1 MSSLVLLTSCWWQ
14 FTIVPI
20 KVALIK
26 TMTVKV
32 TDISTTL
39 EKTLMATSNEMVIST
54 VTNNSLFLIQ
64 SISLHLCLQLTA
76 NPGFKLFIMNCSK
89 NYQLRLENWP
99 VERIP
104 YWLNVCLRKEVLPK
118 WSSSKEMI
126 LAGCNLTLQLPE
138 VINMELL
145 PKCPYIIQQTGIT
158 NTQNNLADVILIQ
171 HQILITNK
179 QGNV

>member
-1 MSSLVLLTSCWWQ
+1 
-14 FTIVPI
+14 
-20 KVALIK
+20 
-26 TMTVKV
+26 MTVKV

-54 VTNNSLFLIQ
+54 VTNNSIFLIQ

-89 NYQLRLENWP
+89 NYQLHLENWP

-126 LAGCNLTLQLPE
+126 LAGELQFNPSTPE

>member
-89 NYQLRLENWP
+89 NYQLHLENWP

-126 LAGCNLTLQLPE
+126 LAGELQFNPSTPRSDKHGTS
-138 VINMELL
+138 
-145 PKCPYIIQQTGIT
+145 PKMSIHYST
-158 NTQNNLADVILIQ
+158 NRYYEYT
-171 HQILITNK
+171 K
-179 QGNV
+179 

>member
-89 NYQLRLENWP
+89 NYQLHLENWP

-126 LAGCNLTLQLPE
+126 LAVKLQFNPSTPRSDKHGTS
-138 VINMELL
+138 
-145 PKCPYIIQQTGIT
+145 PKMSIHYST
-158 NTQNNLADVILIQ
+158 NRYYEYT
-171 HQILITNK
+171 K
-179 QGNV
+179 

>member
-14 FTIVPI
+14 FTIVPM

-39 EKTLMATSNEMVIST
+39 EKTLMATSNKMLIST

-89 NYQLRLENWP
+89 NYQLHLENNFLIILSTGQLLTSREDP
-99 VERIP
+99 LLTQCMFEKR
-104 YWLNVCLRKEVLPK
+104 
-118 WSSSKEMI
+118 STSKM
-126 LAGCNLTLQLPE
+126 
-138 VINMELL
+138 
-145 PKCPYIIQQTGIT
+145 KF
-158 NTQNNLADVILIQ
+158 
-171 HQILITNK
+171 K
-179 QGNV
+179 

>member
-20 KVALIK
+20 KMALIK

-89 NYQLRLENWP
+89 KYQLHFENWP

-126 LAGCNLTLQLPE
+126 LAGELQFNPSTPRSDKHATS
-138 VINMELL
+138 
-145 PKCPYIIQQTGIT
+145 PKMSIYYPT
-158 NTQNNLADVILIQ
+158 NRYYEYT
-171 HQILITNK
+171 K
-179 QGNV
+179 

>member
-1 MSSLVLLTSCWWQ
+1 MSSLVLLTSCWLQ
-14 FTIVPI
+14 FTFVPI

-54 VTNNSLFLIQ
+54 VTNNSIFLIQ

-89 NYQLRLENWP
+89 NYQLHLEN
-99 VERIP
+99 
-104 YWLNVCLRKEVLPK
+104 
-118 WSSSKEMI
+118 
-126 LAGCNLTLQLPE
+126 
-138 VINMELL
+138 
-145 PKCPYIIQQTGIT
+145 
-158 NTQNNLADVILIQ
+158 
-171 HQILITNK
+171 
-179 QGNV
+179 

>member
-89 NYQLRLENWP
+89 NYQLHLENWP

-126 LAGCNLTLQLPE
+126 LAGELQFNPSTPRSDKHGTS
-138 VINMELL
+138 
-145 PKCPYIIQQTGIT
+145 PKMSIYYPT
-158 NTQNNLADVILIQ
+158 NRYYKYT
-171 HQILITNK
+171 K
-179 QGNV
+179 

>member
-89 NYQLRLENWP
+89 NYQLHLENWP

-118 WSSSKEMI
+118 WSSSKEII
-126 LAGCNLTLQLPE
+126 LAGELQFNPSTPRSDKHGTS
-138 VINMELL
+138 
-145 PKCPYIIQQTGIT
+145 PKMSIHYST
-158 NTQNNLADVILIQ
+158 NRYYKYT
-171 HQILITNK
+171 K
-179 QGNV
+179 

>member
-39 EKTLMATSNEMVIST
+39 EKTLMATSNEMVIFT

-89 NYQLRLENWP
+89 NYQLHLENWP

-126 LAGCNLTLQLPE
+126 LAGELQFNPSTPRSDKHGTS
-138 VINMELL
+138 
-145 PKCPYIIQQTGIT
+145 PKMSIHYST
-158 NTQNNLADVILIQ
+158 NRYYKYT
-171 HQILITNK
+171 K
-179 QGNV
+179 